1 MAQADDSIQR
11 RFGRRQ
17 ILAGIG
23 LVGSGLVAGC
33 ASQRA
38 TGAFSLRTA
47 AAPHEPV
54 PVPAGSLPA
63 EPPVLVARRDAPQG
77 VRPDLY
83 RRALAAMEW
92 HGPKI
97 AVRDRIVIADFTP
110 GSARPRLQLI
120 NLEDGQ
126 VRELLVSHG
135 SGSDPGHTGFLQRF
149 SNVPDSECTSS
160 GTYVTRD
167 YYVGQHGHSQ
177 RLMGLDPTNNLAWER
192 AIVIH
197 AAWYANADMIQ
208 KHGKL
213 GRSQG
218 CFAVGETELAN
229 LFGALGEGRMIY
241 AGKSN
246 EVQAAA

>member
-1 MAQADDSIQR
+1 MTDPLHPPADTALA
-11 RFGRRQ
+11 GRRAFLTGAAL
-17 ILAGIG
+17 IGAGV
-23 LVGSGLVAGC
+23 LTGC
-33 ASQRA
+33 ATRSA
-38 TGAFSLRTA
+38 TTGLRIATA
-47 AAPHEPV
+47 AAPRQPT
-54 PVPAGSLPA
+54 PVPAGALPA
-63 EPPVLVARRDAPQG
+63 EPPALLARGDAPRG
-77 VRPDLY
+77 VRADLY

-92 HGPKI
+92 HGTRIP
-97 AVRDRIVIADFTP
+97 ARDRIVIADFTP

-120 NLEDGQ
+120 NLEDGK
-126 VRELLVSHG
+126 VRELLVAHG
-135 SGSDPGHTGFLQRF
+135 IGSDPGHSGFLQRF
-149 SNVPDSECTSS
+149 SNVPDSECTSA

-177 RLMGLDPTNNLAWER
+177 RLMGLDPTNNLAFER

-197 AAWYANADMIQ
+197 AAWYANADMIE

-241 AGKSN
+241 AGKS
-246 EVQAAA
+246 VLA

>member
-1 MAQADDSIQR
+1 MADGQTLPVEAMR
-11 RFGRRQ
+11 TGRRAF
-17 ILAGIG
+17 LTGATMLGAGV
-23 LVGSGLVAGC
+23 LAGC
-33 ASQRA
+33 ATRSA
-38 TGAFSLRTA
+38 TTGLSLA
-47 AAPHEPV
+47 AASAPRQPT

-63 EPPVLVARRDAPQG
+63 EPPALLARGEAPRG

-92 HGPKI
+92 HGTRIPM
-97 AVRDRIVIADFTP
+97 RDRIVIADFTP

-120 NLEDGQ
+120 NMEDGQ
-126 VRELLVSHG
+126 VRELLVAHG
-135 SGSDPGHTGFLQRF
+135 IGSDPDHSGFLQRF

-167 YYVGQHGHSQ
+167 YYVGQHGRSQ
-177 RLMGLDPTNNLAWER
+177 RLMGLDPTNNLAFER

-197 AAWYANADMIQ
+197 AAWYANADMIE

-218 CFAVGETELAN
+218 CFAVGETELSN
-229 LFGALGEGRMIY
+229 LFDALGEGRMIY
-241 AGKSN
+241 AGKSVN
-246 EVQAAA
+246 A